1 MKRRRVIA
9 VVVWVLYI
17 CAVLVLLLGKFSSS
31 PDIPKEMM
39 GIPMDKI
46 VHFLIFLPS
55 VILTYMTFFHRDMTS
70 KKVTSMLLIAFFS
83 ALAVAAASEIAQF
96 FLPWRQGEPMDFA
109 ADCIGVVLS
118 VLIALFVHRKTVSR

>member
-118 VLIALFVHRKTVSR
+118 VLIALFIHRKTVSR

>member
-31 PDIPKEMM
+31 PDIPKEML

-55 VILTYMTFFHRDMTS
+55 VILTYLTFYYRDMAS
-70 KKVTSMLLIAFFS
+70 KKVASMLVIAFFS
-83 ALAVAAASEIAQF
+83 AIAVAAASEIAQA
-96 FLPWRQGEPMDFA
+96 FLPWRQGEPMDFV
-109 ADCIGVVLS
+109 ADLSGVVLS
-118 VLIALFVHRKTVSR
+118 VLIALLVHRKTSSR